1 MKVKTAAEK
10 GTRLR
15 KRSRRRMKKKKKRE
29 WKSRRRRREGKREPL
44 QWDCIKDGCKKAS
57 GRII

>member
-1 MKVKTAAEK
+1 MKVKTPTAK

-15 KRSRRRMKKKKKRE
+15 KRSRRRMKKKRRRE
-29 WKSRRRRREGKREPL
+29 WKSRRREGKREPL
-44 QWDCIKDGCKKAS
+44 QWDCIKDGCKKTS